1 MAPILFSV
9 LIDDIIKLVSN
20 ADIGVILFYAD
31 DILIVARSR
40 MLLQELFS
48 LIETML
54 SALNFVLNVNKCV
67 CIRIGHRFDRIC
79 VSIKSHSGATLSWV
93 NEIKYLGVYIVSG
106 RQFRIAMDA
115 AKRKFNRSVNSIL
128 SKTLGSLGE
137 DVILHLIK
145 LKCLPILLY
154 GCEVCVLPKAAVNSL
169 DFVLVRFGMKIF
181 RTSSRNTVLEIFENM
196 GLKLPSQIIPWR
208 AAKFISRLDAI
219 DNVFVRLC
227 CKI

>member
-1 MAPILFSV
+1 
-9 LIDDIIKLVSN
+9 
-20 ADIGVILFYAD
+20 
-31 DILIVARSR
+31 
-40 MLLQELFS
+40 
-48 LIETML
+48 ML
-54 SALNFVLNVNKCV
+54 STLNFVLNVNKCV

-128 SKTLGSLGE
+128 SKTLGSVGE

-181 RTSSRNTVLEIFENM
+181 RTSSRNTILEIFENM